1 MNYLFIIA
9 AISVTPLLVAG
20 SGANPLNEAFGANN
34 DVCGLQLCSEIE
46 GGRDAWVAAQV
57 GESTEDVPDVDVAGI
72 SIPLHKGYYDGQ
84 AVYYIITE
92 SSERVHANVIT
103 QAQGWTVEYVPS
115 LASVPE
121 EVRSVTYMFTNGVR
135 GSGVHGFQSEVFTSV
150 PGQGDYSPLA
160 GHVHATWYEGAL
172 PRILMSEDAILSAAE
187 AGDLELTELD
197 VVINMPRFTMSL
209 VQSEMLDRAPEKVL
223 RVPLHYGFYDG
234 QKVYNLILE
243 SSDKTHSELVSRL
256 QGLDSVHVPMLA
268 DVDAASVSKVYFFTN
283 GMEGPGVHGYQRQ
296 VFTAVP
302 GDEAY
307 SPLSTHLHV
316 TWTNDADPRLL
327 TSESS
332 IMAAEESGDVILTE
346 IPIVI
351 NMPLL
356 SLDVMQIMELP
367 KNFAPSDAM
376 MEMMAQEEEEGMMA
390 QEEETMMTQEE
401 ETMMAQEEET
411 MMAQEEETMMMEEP
425 EEMKLRLSRANV
437 AVDIPLHKG
446 YYEGNDVYY
455 VITDT
460 NDEVHAGIITKLQD
474 WRVEMA
480 PFLGNAPDAALSTTY
495 MFTNGIEGDGIH
507 GFQNQVFTSTPEQTD
522 TYSALAA
529 QMHVTWVDSAA
540 PRILDSE
547 AAIMEA
553 ADAGEVSL
561 DDIGVVINMP
571 HIVWPGGQMVVKE
584 DASIDDETPYGEGQ
598 ILEIDTEEMAVTFVA
613 HRGWGPDGRTVYYIV
628 TDATPSGPAN
638 MMGVVTADTS
648 AALIA
653 NSAAVDLYQFANG
666 IAGSGPLGFQPGIA
680 SSALGDAGYSPMWRI
695 YIIEWKDPA
704 DARLLE
710 TIGDIQ
716 AFLEEGLITAS
727 LARPMDSDH
736 IVNCPFVDPF
746 Q

>member
-9 AISVTPLLVAG
+9 AISAVPLLVAG
-20 SGANPLNEAFGANN
+20 SGPSPLTEAFGANN
-34 DVCGLQLCSEIE
+34 DICGLQLCSEIE
-46 GGRDAWVAAQV
+46 GGRDAWVAAQA
-57 GESTEDVPDVDVAGI
+57 GESDKDAPDVDVAGI
-72 SIPLHKGYYDGQ
+72 TVPLHKGYYDGQ
-84 AVYYIITE
+84 SAYYIITE
-92 SSERVHANVIT
+92 ASERVHADVIT
-103 QAQGWTVEYVPS
+103 QSQGWTVEYVPS

-121 EVRSVTYMFTNGVR
+121 DVRSVTYMFTNGVR

-150 PGQGDYSPLA
+150 PGQADYSPLA
-160 GHVHATWYEGAL
+160 GHIHVTWYEGVL
-172 PRILMSEDAILSAAE
+172 PKILTSEKAILSAAE

-209 VQSEMLDRAPEKVL
+209 VQSETLDRTPEKIL

-234 QKVYNLILE
+234 QKVYNTILE
-243 SSDKTHSELVSRL
+243 SSDKTHSELVTRL

-283 GMEGPGVHGYQRQ
+283 GIEGPGVHGYQRQ

-307 SPLSTHLHV
+307 SPLSTHVHV

-327 TSESS
+327 TSEGS
-332 IMAAEESGDVILTE
+332 IMAAEGSGDVILTE

-351 NMPLL
+351 SMPLL
-356 SLDVMQIMELP
+356 PLDAKQVMELP
-367 KNFAPSDAM
+367 QNFAPYDDAM
-376 MEMMAQEEEEGMMA
+376 ESMAQEEEMMAQEEEEMMA
-390 QEEETMMTQEE
+390 QEEE
-401 ETMMAQEEET
+401 MMAQEE
-411 MMAQEEETMMMEEP
+411 AMMEEP
-425 EEMKLRLSRANV
+425 KEMELRLSRANV
-437 AVDIPLHKG
+437 AVDIPLHMG
-446 YYEGNDVYY
+446 YYEGQDVYY

-460 NDEVHAGIITKLQD
+460 NDEIHAGIITALQD

-480 PFLGNAPDAALSTTY
+480 PFLGNAPDTALSTTY
-495 MFTNGIEGDGIH
+495 MFTNGVEGDGIH
-507 GFQNQVFTSTPEQTD
+507 GFQNQVFTSTPEQAD
-522 TYSALAA
+522 AYSALAA
-529 QMHVTWVDSAA
+529 QMHVTWADSAA

-553 ADAGEVSL
+553 AGAGEVSL

-584 DASIDDETPYGEGQ
+584 DTSINDDTPYGGGQ
-598 ILEIDTEEMAVTFVA
+598 ILEIDTEEMTVTFVA
-613 HRGWGPDGRTVYYIV
+613 HRGWGPDGRTIYYIV

-638 MMGVVTADTS
+638 MMGVVSADTS

-710 TIGDIQ
+710 TTGDIQ
-716 AFLEEGLITAS
+716 AYLEEGLITVS

>member
-9 AISVTPLLVAG
+9 AISAVPLLVTG
-20 SGANPLNEAFGANN
+20 SGPSPLTEAFGANN
-34 DVCGLQLCSEIE
+34 DICGLQLCSEIE
-46 GGRDAWVAAQV
+46 GGRDAWVAAQA
-57 GESTEDVPDVDVAGI
+57 GESDKDAPDVDVAGI
-72 SIPLHKGYYDGQ
+72 TVPLHKGYHDGQ
-84 AVYYIITE
+84 SAYYIITE
-92 SSERVHANVIT
+92 ASERVHADVIT
-103 QAQGWTVEYVPS
+103 QSQGWTVEYVPS

-121 EVRSVTYMFTNGVR
+121 DVRSVTYMFTNGVR

-150 PGQGDYSPLA
+150 PGQADYSPLA
-160 GHVHATWYEGAL
+160 GHIHVTWYEGVL
-172 PRILMSEDAILSAAE
+172 PKILTSEKAILSAAE

-197 VVINMPRFTMSL
+197 VVINMPRFAMSL
-209 VQSEMLDRAPEKVL
+209 VQSETLDRTPEKIL

-234 QKVYNLILE
+234 QKVYNTILE
-243 SSDKTHSELVSRL
+243 SSDKTHSELVTRL

-268 DVDAASVSKVYFFTN
+268 DVGAASVSKVYFFTN
-283 GMEGPGVHGYQRQ
+283 GIEGPGVHGYQRQ

-307 SPLSTHLHV
+307 SPLSTHVHV

-327 TSESS
+327 TSEDS
-332 IMAAEESGDVILTE
+332 IMAAEGSGDVILTE

-351 NMPLL
+351 SMPLL
-356 SLDVMQIMELP
+356 PLDAKQVMELP
-367 KNFAPSDAM
+367 QNFAPYDDAM
-376 MEMMAQEEEEGMMA
+376 ESMAQEEEMMAQEEEEMMA
-390 QEEETMMTQEE
+390 QEEEE
-401 ETMMAQEEET
+401 MMAQEE
-411 MMAQEEETMMMEEP
+411 AMMEEP
-425 EEMKLRLSRANV
+425 KEMELRLSRANV
-437 AVDIPLHKG
+437 AVDIPLHMG
-446 YYEGNDVYY
+446 YYEGQDVYY

-460 NDEVHAGIITKLQD
+460 NDEIHAGIITALQD

-480 PFLGNAPDAALSTTY
+480 PFLGNAPDTALSTTY
-495 MFTNGIEGDGIH
+495 MFTNGVEGDGIH
-507 GFQNQVFTSTPEQTD
+507 GFQNQVFTSTPEQAD
-522 TYSALAA
+522 AYSALAA
-529 QMHVTWVDSAA
+529 QMHVTWADSAA

-547 AAIMEA
+547 AAIMGA
-553 ADAGEVSL
+553 AGAGEVSL

-584 DASIDDETPYGEGQ
+584 DTSINDDTPYGGGQ
-598 ILEIDTEEMAVTFVA
+598 ILEIDTEEMTVTFVA
-613 HRGWGPDGRTVYYIV
+613 HRGWGPDGRTIYYIV

-638 MMGVVTADTS
+638 MMGVVSADTS

-710 TIGDIQ
+710 TTGDIQ
-716 AFLEEGLITAS
+716 AYLEEGLITVS

>member
-9 AISVTPLLVAG
+9 AMSVAPLLVAG
-20 SGANPLNEAFGANN
+20 SGPNTLTEAFGANN
-34 DVCGLQLCSEIE
+34 DICGLQLCSEIE
-46 GGRDAWVAAQV
+46 GGRDAWVAAQA
-57 GESTEDVPDVDVAGI
+57 GEPTPDAPDVDVAGI
-72 SIPLHKGYYDGQ
+72 TMPLHKGYYDGQ
-84 AVYYIITE
+84 AAYYVITE
-92 SSERVHANVIT
+92 ASERVHADVIT
-103 QAQGWTVEYVPS
+103 QSQGWTVEYVPS

-121 EVRSVTYMFTNGVR
+121 DVRSVTYMFTNGVR

-160 GHVHATWYEGAL
+160 GHVHVTWYEGVL
-172 PRILMSEDAILSAAE
+172 PKILTSEKDILSAAK

-197 VVINMPRFTMSL
+197 VVLNMPRFIMSP

-234 QKVYNLILE
+234 QKVYNAILE

-268 DVDAASVSKVYFFTN
+268 DVGAASVAKVYFFTN

-302 GDEAY
+302 DDEAY
-307 SPLSTHLHV
+307 SPLSTHVHV

-367 KNFAPSDAM
+367 KNFAPSDAV
-376 MEMMAQEEEEGMMA
+376 MEMMAQEEEMMA
-390 QEEETMMTQEE
+390 QEEEPMVAPEEEEMMTPEE
-401 ETMMAQEEET
+401 EEGMMTPEEE
-411 MMAQEEETMMMEEP
+411 AMMMEEP
-425 EEMKLRLSRANV
+425 KEMELRLSRANV

-446 YYEGNDVYY
+446 YHEGNDVYY
-455 VITDT
+455 IITDT
-460 NDEVHAGIITKLQD
+460 NDETHAGIIAELQD

-480 PFLGNAPDAALSTTY
+480 PFLGNAPDTALSTTY

-507 GFQNQVFTSTPEQTD
+507 GFQNQVFTSTPEQAD
-522 TYSALAA
+522 AYSALAA
-529 QMHVTWVDSAA
+529 QMHVTWADSAA

-547 AAIMEA
+547 AAITEA
-553 ADAGEVSL
+553 AGAGEVSL
-561 DDIGVVINMP
+561 VDIGVVINMP
-571 HIVWPGGQMVVKE
+571 HIVWPGGQMVVRE
-584 DASIDDETPYGEGQ
+584 DASVNDETSYGGGQ
-598 ILEIDTEEMAVTFVA
+598 ILEIDTEEMTVTFVA

-628 TDATPSGPAN
+628 TDATPSGPAG
-638 MMGVVTADTS
+638 MMGVVSADTS

-680 SSALGDAGYSPMWRI
+680 SSALGDVGYSPMWRI

-710 TIGDIQ
+710 TTGDIR
-716 AFLEEGLITAS
+716 AFLEEELITVS

-736 IVNCPFVDPF
+736 IVNCPFIDPF

>member
-9 AISVTPLLVAG
+9 AISVAPLLVTG
-20 SGANPLNEAFGANN
+20 SGPSPLTEAFGANN

-46 GGRDAWVAAQV
+46 GGRDAWVAAQA
-57 GESTEDVPDVDVAGI
+57 GESAEDAPDVDVAGI
-72 SIPLHKGYYDGQ
+72 TVPLHKGYYDGQ
-84 AVYYIITE
+84 SAYYIITE
-92 SSERVHANVIT
+92 ASERVHADVIT

-121 EVRSVTYMFTNGVR
+121 DVRSVTYMFTNGVR

-150 PGQGDYSPLA
+150 PGQDDYSPLA
-160 GHVHATWYEGAL
+160 GHIHVTWYEGVL
-172 PRILMSEDAILSAAE
+172 PRILTSEQAILSAAE

-209 VQSEMLDRAPEKVL
+209 VQSETLDRTPEKIL

-234 QKVYNLILE
+234 QKVYNTILE
-243 SSDKTHSELVSRL
+243 SSDKTHSELVTRL

-268 DVDAASVSKVYFFTN
+268 DVGAASVSKVYFFTN
-283 GMEGPGVHGYQRQ
+283 GIEGPGVHGFQRQ
-296 VFTAVP
+296 VFTSVP

-307 SPLSTHLHV
+307 SPLSTHVHV

-327 TSESS
+327 TSEDS
-332 IMAAEESGDVILTE
+332 IMAAEGSGDVLLTE

-351 NMPLL
+351 SMPLL
-356 SLDVMQIMELP
+356 PLDAEQIIELP
-367 KNFAPSDAM
+367 KNFAPYDAAMEPMAQEEGEMMPQEEEAM
-376 MEMMAQEEEEGMMA
+376 MAQEEEEMMPQEEEEMMAQEEEA
-390 QEEETMMTQEE
+390 
-401 ETMMAQEEET
+401 
-411 MMAQEEETMMMEEP
+411 MMEEP
-425 EEMKLRLSRANV
+425 KEMELRLSRANV
-437 AVDIPLHKG
+437 AVDIPLHMG
-446 YYEGNDVYY
+446 YHEGQDVYY

-460 NDEVHAGIITKLQD
+460 NDEIHAGIITELQD

-495 MFTNGIEGDGIH
+495 MFTNGVEGDGIH
-507 GFQNQVFTSTPEQTD
+507 GFQNQVFTSTPEQAD

-529 QMHVTWVDSAA
+529 QTHVTWADSAS

-584 DASIDDETPYGEGQ
+584 DASINDDTPYGGGQ
-598 ILEIDTEEMAVTFVA
+598 ILEIDTEEMTVTFVA
-613 HRGWGPDGRTVYYIV
+613 HRGWGPDGRTIYYIV

-638 MMGVVTADTS
+638 MMGVVSADTS

-710 TIGDIQ
+710 TTGDIR
-716 AFLEEGLITAS
+716 AFLDEGLITAS

-736 IVNCPFVDPF
+736 IVNCPFIDPF

>member
-1 MNYLFIIA
+1 MNYLFVIA
-9 AISVTPLLVAG
+9 AISAIPLLVTG
-20 SGANPLNEAFGANN
+20 SGPGPLTEAFGANN
-34 DVCGLQLCSEIE
+34 DICGLQLCSEIE
-46 GGRDAWVAAQV
+46 GGRDAWVAAQAD
-57 GESTEDVPDVDVAGI
+57 ESDEDAPDVDIAGVTL
-72 SIPLHKGYYDGQ
+72 PLHKGYYDGQ
-84 AVYYIITE
+84 AAYYIITE
-92 SSERVHANVIT
+92 ASERVHADVIT
-103 QAQGWTVEYVPS
+103 QAQGWIVEHVPS

-121 EVRSVTYMFTNGVR
+121 DVRSVTYMFTNGVR
-135 GSGVHGFQSEVFTSV
+135 GDGVHGFQSEVFTSV
-150 PGQGDYSPLA
+150 PGQSDYSPLA
-160 GHVHATWYEGAL
+160 GHVHVTWHEGVL
-172 PRILMSEDAILSAAE
+172 PKILMSESDILSAAE
-187 AGDLELTELD
+187 AGDVELTDLD
-197 VVINMPRFTMSL
+197 VVINMPRFTMSP

-234 QKVYNLILE
+234 QKVYNVILE
-243 SSDKTHSELVSRL
+243 SSDKTHSDLVSRL

-268 DVDAASVSKVYFFTN
+268 DTDAASVSKVYFFTN
-283 GMEGPGVHGYQRQ
+283 GIEGPGVHGYQRQ
-296 VFTAVP
+296 VFTAAP
-302 GDEAY
+302 GDEVY

-356 SLDVMQIMELP
+356 SLDASQIMDLP
-367 KNFAPSDAM
+367 KNFAPFDAVMDSM
-376 MEMMAQEEEEGMMA
+376 MQEEEEGMMA
-390 QEEETMMTQEE
+390 QEEEG
-401 ETMMAQEEET
+401 MMAQEEEG
-411 MMAQEEETMMMEEP
+411 MMAQEETAMEEP
-425 EEMKLRLSRANV
+425 QEMKLRLSRANV

-460 NDEVHAGIITKLQD
+460 NNEIHAGIITELQD

-495 MFTNGIEGDGIH
+495 MFTNGVEGDGIH
-507 GFQNQVFTSTPEQTD
+507 GFQNQVFTSTPEQAD

-529 QMHVTWVDSAA
+529 QMHVTWADSAA

-571 HIVWPGGQMVVKE
+571 HIVWPGGQMMVKE
-584 DASIDDETPYGEGQ
+584 DTSVDDETPYGGGQ
-598 ILEIDTEEMAVTFVA
+598 VLGIDTEEMTVTFVA
-613 HRGWGPDGRTVYYIV
+613 HRGWGPDGRTIYYIV

-638 MMGVVTADTS
+638 MMGVVSADTS

-695 YIIEWKDPA
+695 YIISWNDPA
-704 DARLLE
+704 DASLLE

-716 AFLEEGLITAS
+716 AYLEEGLITAS

-736 IVNCPFVDPF
+736 IVNCPFIDPF